1 MTAGGKPLVSVI
13 MPALNAEAHIGEA
26 LRSVIAQVWS
36 SWELLVVD
44 NGSTDGTAA
53 LVLGIGD
60 PRVILLKEP
69 RRGVGIARNRGLL
82 AMKGGFYCFLDADDI
97 LPARSISARLG
108 LLQHDP
114 GLIFADGAMEA
125 FDDRSGNILWRRTP
139 TFAGYPR
146 GELLALNESCF
157 IGNTWMVRRQAGPPP
172 LFMEGL
178 THTEDLHYFLS
189 ISNAGRYGYVD
200 EVVLRYRTGH
210 GSAMSDLAGLHQGY
224 RKLISSMHRLDPPPG
239 VKVISRAWAKVQGM
253 MARSYLKAGKPL
265 LAWKAWC
272 EKEPQGFGGAQVR
285 P

>member
-1 MTAGGKPLVSVI
+1 MVSII
-13 MPALNAEAHIGEA
+13 MPALNAELSIREA
-26 LRSVIAQVWS
+26 IASVLLQDHEN
-36 SWELLVVD
+36 WELLVVD

-69 RRGVGIARNRGLL
+69 RRGVSIARNCGLL
-82 AMKGGFYCFLDADDI
+82 AMNGGFYCFLDADDI
-97 LPARSISARLG
+97 LPTRSISARLG

-114 GLIFADGAMEA
+114 GLFFADGAMEA
-125 FDDRSGNILWRRTP
+125 FDNRSGNILWRRTP

-157 IGNTWMVRRQAGPPP
+157 IGNTWMVRRQAGFPP

-189 ISNAGRYGYVD
+189 ISNAGRYAFVD
-200 EVVLRYRTGH
+200 EVVLRYRIGH

-224 RKLISSMHRLDPPPG
+224 RKLISSMHRLHPPPEA
-239 VKVISRAWAKVQGM
+239 KVISQAWAKVQGV
-253 MARSYLKAGKPL
+253 MAKSYLKAGKPL
-265 LAWKAWC
+265 LAWRSWY
-272 EKEPQGFGGAQVR
+272 EKEPQGCGGAQVG